1 MSRNLYQAP
10 LMATLVMWAHTW
22 LLHAT
27 SAMRR
32 LDSTNPLLEE
42 ERISN
47 PKNALDSIKV
57 SHRPKGGNEWL
68 QGYGADPRE
77 YSEEDANLD
86 DDTGTSHPH
95 GTKYKPKMVRFQSSG
110 RSRSTGEL

>member
-1 MSRNLYQAP
+1 
-10 LMATLVMWAHTW
+10 MATLVMWAHTW

-27 SAMRR
+27 RAMRS
-32 LDSTNPLLEE
+32 LDSTNSMLEG

-77 YSEEDANLD
+77 DSPRANLD

>member
-1 MSRNLYQAP
+1 
-10 LMATLVMWAHTW
+10 
-22 LLHAT
+22 
-27 SAMRR
+27 MRHS
-32 LDSTNPLLEE
+32 DSTNSMLEG

-57 SHRPKGGNEWL
+57 SHRPKGGNEWV

-77 YSEEDANLD
+77 GEEEEAKLD

>member
-1 MSRNLYQAP
+1 
-10 LMATLVMWAHTW
+10 MWSHTW

-27 SAMRR
+27 RAMRK
-32 LDSTNPLLEE
+32 LDGTNSMLEG

-47 PKNALDSIKV
+47 PKNALENIKV
-57 SHRPKGGNEWL
+57 SHRPKGGDEWA
-68 QGYGADPRE
+68 QGYGADARE
-77 YSEEDANLD
+77 GETEETNLD